1 MAWAT
6 NSIPAPSVNPFDSAL
21 DRALDSLASQDS
33 AAVRSALEELQTL
46 SQERRRAMVK
56 ARHDL
61 GNVLSI
67 LNASVEAMLDGVA
80 PVTQARLSR
89 MRELLEDASAALYAL
104 TPDAD

>member
-1 MAWAT
+1 
-6 NSIPAPSVNPFDSAL
+6 
-21 DRALDSLASQDS
+21 
-33 AAVRSALEELQTL
+33 
-46 SQERRRAMVK
+46 MVK